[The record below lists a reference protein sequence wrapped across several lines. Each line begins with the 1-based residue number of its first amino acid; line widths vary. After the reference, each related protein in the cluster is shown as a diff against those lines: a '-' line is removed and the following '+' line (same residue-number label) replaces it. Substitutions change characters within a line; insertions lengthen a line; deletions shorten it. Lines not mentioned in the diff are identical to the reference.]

1 MADYISQA
9 DLDVYLSDAVLEQ
22 LTDDLNAGSIDT
34 TKVAEC
40 IVAAEA
46 EVNSYLAKQYTTPIT
61 GTIPEPVK
69 EWSVQLAT
77 LRLHQRRL
85 PVPEDVWEM
94 AREVRRQLGLVAK
107 GDLSLDIGDG
117 TAATPDGLEPQFTY
131 NERKF
136 SSSTMDGW

>member
-1 MADYISQA
+1 MSDYIVQG
-9 DLDVYLSDAVLEQ
+9 DLDVYLSDTVLKQ
-22 LTDDLNAGSIDT
+22 LTDDDNSGSIDT
-34 TKVAEC
+34 GKVTEC

-46 EVNSYLAKQYTTPIT
+46 EVNSFLAKQFTTPIT

-69 EWSVQLAT
+69 EWSVQLTT

-94 AREVRRQLGLVAK
+94 AREARRQLGLVAK
-107 GDLSLDIGDG
+107 GEISLDIGSSDA
-117 TAATPDGLEPQFTY
+117 TTPDGLEPQFTF

-136 SSSTMDGW
+136 TRSTMEDW

>member
-1 MADYISQA
+1 MADYIAQS
-9 DLDVYLSDAVLEQ
+9 DLDVYLSDAVLKQ
-22 LTDDLNAGSIDT
+22 LTDDANADSIDT
-34 TKVAEC
+34 GKVAEC

-46 EVNSYLAKQYTTPIT
+46 EVNSFLAKQYTTPIT

-69 EWSVQLAT
+69 EWSVQLAV

-94 AREVRRQLGLVAK
+94 AREARRQLGLVAK
-107 GDLSLDIGDG
+107 GGLSLNIGSSDA
-117 TAATPDGLEPQFTY
+117 TTPDGLEPQFTF

-136 SSSTMDGW
+136 NRTTMDGW